1 MSEKRKEKRP
11 VLNASLFGT
20 FSMTYNGK
28 LITGKAKSTENQ
40 FNYLMQL
47 MLHQGK
53 EGVSK
58 NLLISTLFAGRDLN
72 NPNHAV
78 HSVMYNAKKRLQSFG
93 LPDVN
98 YFVQKEGMYY
108 WTDEIPVEE
117 DVREFESLLKEA
129 EEETDNHRKI
139 ELLRQAIYLYTGDFL
154 ESQLSVVW
162 VAKENWRYRKLFAEA
177 VEKLSELLE
186 EEKMNSELEKLGKYA
201 SKVQPFS
208 NWETLTMKAYV
219 SGGEIDKA
227 YRLFEDTSEQYL
239 FSQGIKPSEKMYDQ
253 ISRMGQHFE
262 HSAGTLQEIQ
272 EHLEEDEFVSGGYN
286 CSYPVFLGIYRAINR
301 ITERSGQ
308 MVYLM
313 LCTIVDTKGNVLVKG
328 SKLEE
333 LSIRLEEAIRTT
345 IRRSD
350 VMNRYGKGQYLV
362 LLMNT
367 TIENCQIIQKRIDEK
382 FMVNRQRISVKYYVN
397 AIWKG

>member
-1 MSEKRKEKRP
+1 MTTKENKDKT
-11 VLNASLFGT
+11 VLHVSLFGD
-20 FSMTYNGK
+20 FSMSYDGK
-28 LITGKAKSTENQ
+28 LITGKAKSSENQ

-47 MLHQGK
+47 ILHFAK

-58 NLLISTLFAGRDLN
+58 NLLVSTLFAGRDLN

-98 YFVQKEGMYY
+98 YFVQKEGRYY
-108 WTDEIPVEE
+108 WTPEIPVEE
-117 DVREFESLLKEA
+117 DVRVFERLLEEA
-129 EEETDNHRKI
+129 KQEEDRKRKM

-154 ESQLSVVW
+154 ENQLSVVW
-162 VAKENWRYRKLFAEA
+162 VAKENWQYRKLFAEA
-177 VEKLSELLE
+177 VEDLSDILE
-186 EEKMNSELEKLGKYA
+186 EEKLVSELERLGKYA

-239 FSQGIKPSEKMYDQ
+239 FSQGIKPSEKMYEQ

-272 EHLEEDEFVSGGYN
+272 EHLEEDEFHSGGYN

-328 SKLEE
+328 AKLEE

-367 TIENCQIIQKRIDEK
+367 TMENCQIIQKRIDEK